1 MKNFEKI
8 LKNTLGLTDA
18 QAKVYL
24 ATLEIGEGNLQ
35 EIARKSGVKRTS
47 IYNFIDELKA
57 KGLLIETKKKKRKIF
72 SAINPE
78 QLIEVEKTR
87 LAELERTLPE
97 LRAIYNKTR
106 SKPKVSFYEGIEGIK
121 EVYADMLADKHQIV
135 AFEDLEHMKIAL
147 PKAFY
152 EYFPPERARRGI
164 LFRSILRDTPIARDF
179 VEHNRQLL
187 RQSKLL
193 DSGDWKTEL
202 NIYGKKVA
210 MMSFRAKTPFCVL
223 IEDEAIAETLRS
235 VWENLWESIPG
246 SAFN

>member
-1 MKNFEKI
+1 MKIFEKI
-8 LKNTLGLTDA
+8 IKNTLGLTDA

-24 ATLEIGEGNLQ
+24 ATLETGEGNLQ
-35 EIARKSGVKRTS
+35 EISRKSGVKRTS

-57 KGLLIETKKKKRKIF
+57 KGLLIETKRNKRKVY
-72 SAINPE
+72 SAIHPE

-87 LAELERTLPE
+87 LSELQRTLPE
-97 LRAIYNKTR
+97 LLAIYNKTQDR
-106 SKPKVSFYEGIEGIK
+106 PKVSFYDGIEGIK
-121 EVYADMLADKHQIV
+121 EVYADMLADKHQII

-147 PKAFY
+147 PKTFY
-152 EYFPPERARRGI
+152 EYFPPERAKRGI

-179 VEHNRQLL
+179 IKNNRQLL
-187 RQSKLL
+187 RQSKLIE
-193 DSGDWKTEL
+193 SGDWKTEI

-223 IEDEAIAETLRS
+223 IEDEAVADTLRS

-246 SAFN
+246 PAFN